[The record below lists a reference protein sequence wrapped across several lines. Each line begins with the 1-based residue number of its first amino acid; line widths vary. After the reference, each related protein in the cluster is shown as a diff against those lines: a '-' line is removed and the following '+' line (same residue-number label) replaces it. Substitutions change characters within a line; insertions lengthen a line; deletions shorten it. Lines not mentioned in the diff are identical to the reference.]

1 MSFEAMAMVVTVED
15 ISPINKL
22 VLILLSNYA
31 DENSKCFPSYDKIAK
46 LANCSRRTAVR
57 SINTLSK
64 LGLVSIERRKL
75 SNNDNQSNI
84 YTINRPSVRMSPPS
98 VKDSTTPSDSVTP
111 PSDTMSPNTIT
122 LNNQLVNTSI
132 DRFPEFWD
140 VYPKGHR
147 VSKSLCVAKWKLLK
161 LDAIADQII
170 ADVLTRTKE
179 SKKWTTGYI
188 PGSRTYLYQERWN
201 DDLDK
206 VELVVDENS
215 FEYMNMVAMGVI
227 DEKKNSEVDYVP
239 ERNYS

>member
-1 MSFEAMAMVVTVED
+1 MSFEAMAMVVTVEN

-22 VLILLSNYA
+22 ILILLSNYA
-31 DENSKCFPSYDKIAK
+31 DENNKCFPSYEKISK

-57 SINTLSK
+57 SINK
-64 LGLVSIERRKL
+64 LEEIGLVSIQKRRL

-98 VKDSTTPSDSVTP
+98 DKDSTTPSDSVTP

-122 LNNQLVNTSI
+122 LNNQLDTNISYMSDKLNM

-147 VSKSLCVAKWKLLK
+147 VSKDKCISKWKLLK
-161 LDAIADQII
+161 LDGIADEII
-170 ADVLTRTKE
+170 ADVLLRKKE
-179 SKKWTTGYI
+179 SKKWTTGFI
-188 PGSRTYLYQERWN
+188 VSSSTYLNQKRWN

-206 VELVVDENS
+206 IELVVDEDS
-215 FEYMNMVAMGVI
+215 FEYMNMVAIGTI
-227 DEKKNSEVDYVP
+227 NEKKNIEVA
-239 ERNYS
+239 